1 MGLTRFV
8 DSGGIEPNSGIVER
22 GLKSQAVTRE
32 SALSPGRPES
42 ASNRE
47 KGAGHGD
54 VHGDPSQRPSLP
66 WHPTDANGS
75 ASGLRLRRNGVG
87 IVELFVAHLACLI
100 EVSTQF

>member
-1 MGLTRFV
+1 VGLTRFV

-54 VHGDPSQRPSLP
+54 VHGDPSQRPIL
-66 WHPTDANGS
+66 T
-75 ASGLRLRRNGVG
+75 
-87 IVELFVAHLACLI
+87 VAPDGRSPI
-100 EVSTQF
+100 S